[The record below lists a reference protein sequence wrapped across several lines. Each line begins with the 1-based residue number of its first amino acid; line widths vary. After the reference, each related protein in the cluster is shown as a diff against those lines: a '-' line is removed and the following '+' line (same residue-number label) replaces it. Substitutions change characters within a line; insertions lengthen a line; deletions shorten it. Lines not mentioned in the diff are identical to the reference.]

1 MEQFMPIQTIVILKH
16 MLFENLKDYKII
28 LASKSP
34 RRNSLLKELG
44 LKFEVRIH
52 ETDEIYPDSLSFEEI
67 PVYLAKMKAL
77 QFKNEIDNQTIII
90 TADTIVYIDNEVLGK
105 PANYDE
111 AYQMLQKLS
120 DRWHQVATGV
130 CLFSKN
136 KKVTFTSVTSVLFK
150 SLTDDEIDYYIT
162 NFKPFDKAGAY
173 GIQEWIG
180 LVAAEKIE
188 GSYFNVMGLPVQRIY
203 EELCKF

>member
-1 MEQFMPIQTIVILKH
+1 
-16 MLFENLKDYKII
+16 MLFENLKDYQII

-44 LKFEVRIH
+44 LKFKVRIH
-52 ETDEIYPDSLSFEEI
+52 ETDETYPDSLSVEEI
-67 PVYLAKMKAL
+67 PSYLAEKKAL
-77 QFKNEIDNQTIII
+77 PFENESDSNTIII
-90 TADTIVYIDNEVLGK
+90 TADTIVYIENEVLGK
-105 PANYDE
+105 PTDYED

-120 DRWHQVATGV
+120 GRWHQVATGV

-136 KKVTFTSVTSVLFK
+136 KKVTFTSVTKVQFK
-150 SLTDDEIDYYIT
+150 PLTHDEIDYYIT
-162 NFKPFDKAGAY
+162 NFKPYDKAGAY

-180 LVAAEKIE
+180 LVAAEKID
-188 GSYFNVMGLPVQRIY
+188 GSYFNVMGLPVQRLY

>member
-1 MEQFMPIQTIVILKH
+1 

-44 LKFEVRIH
+44 LKFEVIIH
-52 ETDEIYPDSLSFEEI
+52 ETDEIYPDSLPFEEI
-67 PVYLAKMKAL
+67 PAYLAKMKAL

-90 TADTIVYIDNEVLGK
+90 TADTIVYIDNDVLGK

-111 AYQMLQKLS
+111 ACQMLQKLS

-130 CLFSKN
+130 CIYSRY
-136 KKVTFTSVTSVLFK
+136 KKVTFTSVTKVLFK
-150 SLTDDEIDYYIT
+150 SLTDDEIDYYVT
-162 NFKPFDKAGAY
+162 NFKPYDKAGAY

-180 LVAAEKIE
+180 LVAAEKID
-188 GSYFNVMGLPVQRIY
+188 GSYFNVMGLPVQQLY